1 MLLVINLNFFFISCY
16 QGNGNQWRRNQISVQ
31 GLISSIYKSNSPFS
45 LIFWNSFDTV
55 FFTFNSKLVGIT
67 DVISPEGVDMC
78 AEAFGKL
85 KVQCTGSWVM
95 LIHEL
100 DHESK
105 LKLIF
110 CHNGNYKWRYILK
123 HDNYRLCYSLNMPT

>member
-1 MLLVINLNFFFISCY
+1 
-16 QGNGNQWRRNQISVQ
+16 
-31 GLISSIYKSNSPFS
+31 
-45 LIFWNSFDTV
+45 
-55 FFTFNSKLVGIT
+55 
-67 DVISPEGVDMC
+67 MC

-85 KVQCTGSWVM
+85 KVQFICSGAM

-110 CHNGNYKWRYILK
+110 CHNGNYKRCYILK